1 MYPPP
6 TLNDACFVL
15 QQLDSI
21 PRPDGDNEGDAIN
34 SDSVYYAL
42 EPHHQQ
48 IVDHAYT
55 VVCAYTREPGGMEA
69 NTRAVNA
76 LTRRGYPTYLGP
88 DQYDAYRLVGTAETE
103 NWCLII
109 SDPDSSNADDDY

>member
-6 TLNDACFVL
+6 TLDDACFVL

-21 PRPDGDNEGDAIN
+21 PRPYGDNEGDAIN

-48 IVDHAYT
+48 IVDQAYT
-55 VVCAYTREPGGMEA
+55 VVCAYRLCCKDWRQSEVGCRSAPIRRLLRNGG
-69 NTRAVNA
+69 
-76 LTRRGYPTYLGP
+76 
-88 DQYDAYRLVGTAETE
+88 
-103 NWCLII
+103 
-109 SDPDSSNADDDY
+109 

>member
-6 TLNDACFVL
+6 TPDDACFVL

-21 PRPDGDNEGDAIN
+21 PRPSGDNEGDAIN

-48 IVDHAYT
+48 IVDQAYT
-55 VVCAYTREPGGMEA
+55 VVCAYRVMTNWYAMKLPIR
-69 NTRAVNA
+69 
-76 LTRRGYPTYLGP
+76 LRRCDYPCGP
-88 DQYDAYRLVGTAETE
+88 K
-103 NWCLII
+103 
-109 SDPDSSNADDDY
+109 

>member
-15 QQLDSI
+15 QELDTI
-21 PRPDGDNEGDAIN
+21 PRPYGDNEGDAIN

-42 EPHHQQ
+42 EPHQQ
-48 IVDHAYT
+48 QMVDRAYE
-55 VVCAYTREPGGMEA
+55 VVCAYTRAPGGIEA
-69 NTRAVNA
+69 NTKAVNN

-88 DQYDAYRLVGTAETE
+88 DQYDPYRLVGTSETE
-103 NWCLII
+103 TWCLII
-109 SDPDSSNADDDY
+109 SDPSTNSGDDF